1 MLSAE
6 STHDEATRTG
16 MRPLPVVLKPLSH
29 PELSELRIETSLAIG
44 RAVQPFAT
52 YARDIVVDLSR
63 RHARIVC
70 VKGSA
75 YIADLGSKNGT
86 TVNRKK
92 IRTRHRALR
101 DGDEICFGGALT
113 YRVELGERA
122 NVPGHAVSTL
132 AVTLTP
138 EKGDLQPIVIS
149 RFPFLIG
156 KKVDAFSL
164 YGQEQPQQLHYLS
177 RRHAHIFLKDGLPC
191 IEDLGSTNGTFIGGT
206 RLNGRAVPLEDGV
219 RLAFGGHHFAYRV
232 HLENAPRVDPIVVTP
247 AGEPTTVAPVMGAV
261 EEPVQLDRT
270 TFVAAASSFLEIF
283 CVDHATHVERA
294 KEDIKRSGDTKQE
307 NDGHRERS
315 KFAILLSELRQAFGG
330 ENRTVRARTVW
341 MGVSGAIALALIV
354 VALYSWGASEREL
367 KDLVARGDY
376 ANAATLAGTQLQR
389 DPDNAQLK
397 ALATE
402 AVLKA
407 HVPEWLNRLKAQDFV
422 AARTVLVN
430 MKERGRHNAD
440 LSALIVG
447 LEWIGDLESLVIGRG
462 GVDAPIR
469 IYADEE
475 GIRAILKRWE
485 DDAQGHQRGLARI
498 SSHVR
503 EFKDLHAEALTHLR
517 KLQSDSLVYLA
528 AIDRLKT
535 AISTELRRDAPEA
548 LHTVLQEYAEKYPRL
563 GLEGVREDLRQYLEI
578 ESQARARSLSRLA
591 ALQRNARFTT
601 PPFEDKYRA
610 LTSSDRLPPAEV
622 VQQYDAVSSAW
633 RAGDAKQAFS
643 RLAGQAEGGG
653 APLAGSAIGDPAALA
668 GLSRRQDGRRSDAQ
682 VAEAAAG
689 PWADAAARELT
700 HKKAIIAQF
709 SALQKAR
716 GSNSYSER
724 LLAFH
729 GALDPDEDIYFM
741 RAIEA
746 DVGLHKDRAIARAQQ
761 LLNRAQG
768 LWHRYRENGVI
779 EGRQRLEAE
788 ISNQFRTQALML
800 SEALELAHQG
810 AQIYTQLRVA
820 HPAQWT
826 RIHAEIN
833 AEAALQRTSLL
844 ELRNVLTPGLLKA
857 KLALIGGLRDD
868 ERKSI

>member
-1 MLSAE
+1 M
-6 STHDEATRTG
+6 HRV
-16 MRPLPVVLKPLSH
+16 PVVLKPLSH
-29 PELSELRIETSLAIG
+29 PDLSVLRIETSLAIG

-52 YARDIVVDLSR
+52 YAREIVVDLSR

-86 TVNRKK
+86 TVNRKN
-92 IRTRHRALR
+92 IRTKPRALR

-113 YRVELGERA
+113 YRVELGGRA
-122 NVPGHAVSTL
+122 KVPGHAVSIR

-138 EKGDLQPIVIS
+138 EQRDLHPIVIS

-156 KKVDAFSL
+156 KTVDVFSR
-164 YGQEQPQQLHYLS
+164 YRQEMPQQLHYLS
-177 RRHAHIFLKDGLPC
+177 RRHAHVFLKDGRPF
-191 IEDLGSTNGTFIGGT
+191 IEDLGSTNGTFIGGN
-206 RLNGRAVPLEDGV
+206 RLNGHAVPLEDGV

-232 HLENAPRVDPIVVTP
+232 HLEDAPRVDPMVMKP
-247 AGEPTTVAPVMGAV
+247 AAEPTTVAPVTGAV

-283 CVDHATHVERA
+283 CVDQANQVERA
-294 KEDIKRSGDTKQE
+294 KEDIKLSGDTMQE
-307 NDGHRERS
+307 NDGHRQRS
-315 KFAILLSELRQAFGG
+315 RFAIVLSELRQAFGG
-330 ENRTVRARTVW
+330 ADRTVHARTVW
-341 MGVSGAIALALIV
+341 MGVSGAIALAFIV
-354 VALYSWGASEREL
+354 LALYSWGASEREL
-367 KDLVARGDY
+367 KNLVASGDY

-422 AARTVLVN
+422 AARTVLAN

-440 LSALIVG
+440 LGALIVG

-475 GIRAILKRWE
+475 GIRAILRRWE

-591 ALQRNARFTT
+591 ALQRTVRFTT

-610 LTSSDRLPPAEV
+610 LKSSDRLPPAEV
-622 VQQYDAVSSAW
+622 VQQYEAISSAW
-633 RAGDAKQAFS
+633 RVGDAKQAFS
-643 RLAGQAEGGG
+643 RLQLE
-653 APLAGSAIGDPAALA
+653 
-668 GLSRRQDGRRSDAQ
+668 
-682 VAEAAAG
+682 AAG
-689 PWADAAARELT
+689 PWAETAARELT

-716 GSNSYSER
+716 GSNGYSER

-746 DVGLHKDRAIARAQQ
+746 DVGLHKDRAIARAQE

-788 ISNQFRTQALML
+788 VSNQFRTQALML
-800 SEALELAHQG
+800 SEAYELAQQG

-820 HPAQWT
+820 HPSQWT
-826 RIHAEIN
+826 RIHAEIK

-844 ELRNVLTPGLLKA
+844 ELRNVLAPGLLKA